1 MNNDRWIEKCKL
13 CRRSFEV
20 GLFTRQRNY
29 CEVCEIELDSDP
41 GTIPEMGIFTAGKK
55 LPKPSDC
62 PDVNSAPSQESETER
77 EERWTREDHDW
88 TMNHHYWGKHPRDR

>member
-1 MNNDRWIEKCKL
+1 MNNDRWIEKCKR

-20 GLFTRQRNY
+20 GLFTRQRDY
-29 CEVCEIELDSDP
+29 CEVCEIDLDSDP
-41 GTIPEMGIFTAGKK
+41 GTIPEMGIFTVGKK
-55 LPKPSDC
+55 LPKPGDC

-88 TMNHHYWGKHPRDR
+88 TMKHHYWGKHPRDR